1 MSTYA
6 DLLKVISKLASG
18 TEVVITKKW
27 CNGHGLIVDNVLVRK
42 WGGQIKK
49 DYANIG
55 LMEKIITIRLRR
67 EKLATCGK
75 WNLNQFYMFLCGHG
89 EKNMANPLTIIR
101 IAQQNPMKLE
111 AMSMGGNNDK
121 FQFIRQV

>member
-55 LMEKIITIRLRR
+55 LMEKIINPGGGVFLNKSSDNLRHWI
-67 EKLATCGK
+67 K
-75 WNLNQFYMFLCGHG
+75 M
-89 EKNMANPLTIIR
+89 
-101 IAQQNPMKLE
+101 
-111 AMSMGGNNDK
+111 
-121 FQFIRQV
+121 